1 MELNL
6 LSQIRAVPN
15 PAAETSSNHP
25 LTVHLTPTT
34 TANILVSALEP
45 KPSDSVAFVKISP
58 NAEVIV
64 APKERLKPDLQPN
77 KDAQSLRSADGRS
90 VTSTT
95 RSRSRQ
101 AGLTERAPIILRG
114 IARDVA
120 RTWFDEGQEEDHD
133 TGLRVWVDPTLLQSK
148 ELKGAIYVSVSI
160 VRPSGYQGSE
170 PNRSEVAESKG
181 ATKQATKVI
190 ARLLPWHDAL
200 NDRHI
205 AISSDLCSVL
215 DIVGMVGDLVRIQS
229 ASPPLAQ
236 TAALSLKVFPFTVVG
251 DTKGTLQF
259 GGKSKSA
266 QADAAASVVETYSN
280 MDGGSGILQGP
291 LTDGMTLPPWSTA
304 KQGFFGGGTLKFEY
318 SSQEQNDSRKSA
330 SSWIVGGDR
339 FILPKTNTRTS
350 DQDGDREKDVPR
362 SSKTVTLEVAAE
374 ITRPTA
380 VTTLWSVGE
389 ALPEDIP
396 SMVGIDHSITELM
409 SHLTHGSSVLLTG
422 GRGAGKTSLA
432 QLLALRLKTQNVFH
446 ATYFSCRALAS
457 EDKPIA
463 TIKETLRRLFG
474 FASWGSRLGGR
485 AIVVMEDLD
494 SLCPA
499 ETELQV
505 GGENGRS
512 RHISELV
519 ISMVRQHCSSSSRVV
534 VLATAKAKEELNN
547 VIIGGHIVREIVNL
561 PAPDKETRRKVLE
574 AVARE
579 ADNNTA
585 EDEASS
591 EPDASSGFQ
600 IDSHVDFLDLAGQTD
615 GYMPGDLRLLVTRA
629 RSECLIRSVSQTTTS
644 TTRNTSPTDPLIL
657 TSEDF
662 TTAIT
667 GFVPTS
673 LRNVTLQH
681 STIRFSSIGGLRST
695 RQTLLETLQY
705 PTLYAPI
712 FACSPLRLRSGLLL
726 YGYPGCGKTLLAS
739 AVAGECGLNFI
750 SVKGPEILNKYIGAS
765 EKSVRDL
772 FDRAQAARPCVL
784 FFDEFDSVAP
794 KRGHDSTG
802 VTDRV
807 VNQLLTQMDGA
818 EGLSGVY
825 VLAATSRPDL
835 IDPALLRPGRL
846 DKSLLC
852 DMPDVDDREDILRA
866 LCTQL
871 KVDKNVLGDGEFE
884 TLKEVARRT
893 EGYSGADLQAAVYN
907 AQLEAIHD
915 VLGDGDVTVK
925 GDVAEAADANGNGM
939 TEKADFTYFRIGD
952 MQQQQ
957 VSDGELERNNGNGST
972 TVIPQTAAA
981 RAIEHARIAAL
992 IETYRRRL
1000 QHQLYTVTR
1009 HHTPRTVSTANN
1021 NNTSNNATA
1030 RNGDK
1035 ADQSNS
1041 AEPTIE
1047 WKHILRSLAQTRASI
1062 SVEERRR
1069 LAGIYREFVV
1079 GRNGEMPQG
1088 GEEGSREVG
1097 GRSSLM

>member
-1 MELNL
+1 
-6 LSQIRAVPN
+6 
-15 PAAETSSNHP
+15 
-25 LTVHLTPTT
+25 
-34 TANILVSALEP
+34 
-45 KPSDSVAFVKISP
+45 VAFVKISP

-64 APKERLKPDLQPN
+64 APKERLKPGLQPN
-77 KDAQSLRSADGRS
+77 KDTQSLRSADGRS
-90 VTSTT
+90 VASTT

-101 AGLTERAPIILRG
+101 AGLVERAPVILRG

-120 RTWFDEGQEEDHD
+120 RTWFDEGQEEDQD

-148 ELKGAIYVSVSI
+148 ELKDSTYVSVFV

-170 PNRSEVAESKG
+170 SNRSEVAESKG
-181 ATKQATKVI
+181 ATKQATKVL
-190 ARLLPWHDAL
+190 ARLLPWQDAL

-215 DIVGMVGDLVRIQS
+215 DVVGTVGDLVRIQS
-229 ASPPLAQ
+229 ASPPLVP
-236 TAALSLKVFPFTVVG
+236 TAALSLKVFPFTVSG

-266 QADAAASVVETYSN
+266 QEDAAVAVVETYSKVN
-280 MDGGSGILQGP
+280 GGSGILQGP
-291 LTDGMTLPPWSTA
+291 LTDGMALPPWSTA
-304 KQGFFGGGTLKFEY
+304 KQGFFGGGILKFEY
-318 SSQEQNDSRKSA
+318 SSPEQNDSRKSA
-330 SSWIVGGDR
+330 SSWFIGSDR
-339 FILPKTNTRTS
+339 SIIPKTNMRKS
-350 DQDGDREKDVPR
+350 EQDGDREKEIYKSPA
-362 SSKTVTLEVAAE
+362 SVTLEVAAE
-374 ITRPTA
+374 TARPTA
-380 VTTLWSVGE
+380 ATTLWSVGE

-396 SMVGIDHSITELM
+396 SMVGIDHLISELM

-432 QLLALRLKTQNVFH
+432 QLLTLRLKAQNAFH

-463 TIKETLRRLFG
+463 TIKESLRRLFG

-485 AIVVMEDLD
+485 AIVIMEDLD

-519 ISMVRQHCSSSSRVV
+519 ISMVRQHCSSSSKVV
-534 VLATAKAKEELNN
+534 VLGTAKAKEELNN
-547 VIIGGHIVREIVNL
+547 VIIGGHVVREIVNL

-579 ADNNTA
+579 ADKQEHTT
-585 EDEASS
+585 EDGASP
-591 EPDASSGFQ
+591 EPDASPGFQ

-629 RSECLIRSVSQTTTS
+629 RSECLIRSVSQSTTS
-644 TTRNTSPTDPLIL
+644 ATTNLSPTSPLIL

-871 KVDKNVLGDGEFE
+871 KVDVKVLADSEHE
-884 TLKEVARRT
+884 TLKDVARRT

-915 VLGDGDVTVK
+915 VLGDRDVTVK
-925 GDVAEAADANGNGM
+925 GQNSDPADANGDGM
-939 TEKADFTYFRIGD
+939 TMPDFTYFRLGD
-952 MQQQQ
+952 VQQQA
-957 VSDGELERNNGNGST
+957 SDGEQHSDGSGSAAI
-972 TVIPQTAAA
+972 IPQTAAA
-981 RAIEHARIAAL
+981 RATEHARIAAL
-992 IETYRRRL
+992 IESYRRRL
-1000 QHQLYTVTR
+1000 QQQLHATH
-1009 HHTPRTVSTANN
+1009 HHTTRTNSRNVSTTTNN
-1021 NNTSNNATA
+1021 NNTANPNKIDDS
-1030 RNGDK
+1030 
-1035 ADQSNS
+1035 SNS